1 MIEYNLLDSIQQ
13 QREQISY
20 WFNTIHLNN
29 IQKNA
34 VLPVDDLCDMSILS
48 KLNDIYLDGI
58 GYHDSVG
65 TIAFPLVIALF
76 AFSFPFIF
84 QMVNHINDKYES
96 KLLSYVFR
104 TAFSYKLFWV
114 INVINVTYMLIYGTG
129 TLFYR
134 EFFLESYSK

>member
-84 QMVNHINDKYES
+84 QMVTISMINMSLNFYLMSFE
-96 KLLSYVFR
+96 LRL
-104 TAFSYKLFWV
+104 
-114 INVINVTYMLIYGTG
+114 VTNSFG
-129 TLFYR
+129 
-134 EFFLESYSK
+134 